1 MLTHVPMRHISG
13 AKQRCWLDSTI
24 RVLLALISIYTFS
37 ATAAPRF
44 LVTQQSGEHFIRGV
58 PGLSTVGKGQYLP
71 VGTSIFVRKD
81 ARLEVQDQ
89 TGMFL
94 RLGTMTNLVLK
105 KPRELL
111 LHKGA
116 VLLFMPSDGIGYK
129 LISPL
134 SEVTIVGPGALMM
147 GVTESGGIK
156 TVGLHGEVDLS
167 LSNQE
172 HKTLQAGELRFIFT
186 EGRGFSRKVD
196 VELATLV
203 QTAALIRDFEEPLP
217 FLEAMMRDARHQNRR
232 IRNRYRALVGDAKN
246 DQEFELKIIEEEE

>member
-1 MLTHVPMRHISG
+1 VLTHVPMRHISG
-13 AKQRCWLDSTI
+13 AKPRCWLDSII
-24 RVLLALISIYTFS
+24 RVLLALIGICTFS
-37 ATAAPRF
+37 ATAGPHF

-71 VGTSIFVRKD
+71 MGTSIFVRSD
-81 ARLEVQDQ
+81 ARLEVRTE
-89 TGMFL
+89 TGELL
-94 RLGTMTNLVLK
+94 RLGTMTNLVLN

-116 VLLFMPSDGIGYK
+116 VLLFLPSDTIGYK
-129 LISPL
+129 VTSPL
-134 SEVTIVGPGALMM
+134 SEVTIAGPGALMM

-156 TVGLHGEVDLS
+156 TVGLHGEVKLA
-167 LSNQE
+167 LNNQE
-172 HKTLQAGELRFIFT
+172 HKTVQAGELLFIFT

-217 FLEAMMRDARHQNRR
+217 FLEAIMKDARHQNRR
-232 IRNRYRALVGDAKN
+232 IRNRYRVLIGDAKN

>member
-1 MLTHVPMRHISG
+1 MRNISG
-13 AKQRCWLDSTI
+13 ISQRCWLDSAI
-24 RVLLALISIYTFS
+24 HILLGLIGICTFS

-44 LVTQQSGEHFIRGV
+44 LVTQQSGEHFMRGV
-58 PGLSTVGKGQYLP
+58 PGLGTVGKGQYLP
-71 VGTSIFVRKD
+71 IGTSIFVRKD
-81 ARLEVQDQ
+81 ARLEVQTQ
-89 TGMFL
+89 IGEIL
-94 RLGTMTNLVLK
+94 RVGAMTNLVLT

-116 VLLFMPSDGIGYK
+116 VLLFMPSDGISYK
-129 LISPL
+129 LTSPL

-147 GVTESGGIK
+147 GITESGGIK
-156 TVGLHGEVDLS
+156 TVGLHGEVGLA

-172 HKTLQAGELRFIFT
+172 HKTVQAGELRFIFT

-232 IRNRYRALVGDAKN
+232 IRNRYRALIGDAKN